1 MTDLVERCTRHLLQ
15 VKCRRCGAPAYP
27 HKDGAKR
34 LVENLIEH
42 NQVASVDDLEAH
54 IDLICSGCDEM
65 LSRDD

>member
-1 MTDLVERCTRHLLQ
+1 MTDLVERCMRHLLQ
-15 VKCRRCGAPAYP
+15 VKCRRCGALAYP

-42 NQVASVDDLEAH
+42 NQGASVNDLGAH

-65 LSRDD
+65 LSKDD